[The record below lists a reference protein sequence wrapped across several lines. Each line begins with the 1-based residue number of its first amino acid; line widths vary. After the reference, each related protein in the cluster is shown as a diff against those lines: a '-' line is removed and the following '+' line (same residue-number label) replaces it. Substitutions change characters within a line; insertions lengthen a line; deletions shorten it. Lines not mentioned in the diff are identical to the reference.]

1 MAFPDSSI
9 HIGPVAIRPPLVLA
23 PLHEITDQPFRRMV
37 RELGGVGLTVSEMIS
52 CEALIRH
59 ARKAER
65 MMLASEGERPFA
77 MQLVG
82 NDPAHLAEAA
92 RMAEGAG
99 ADLVDLNMGC
109 PASHV
114 TSGGAGSALMRDFRR
129 AEACVAALARAVQVP
144 LTVKMRVGWDAG
156 QKERGDYLDFM
167 RMFADQGVQA
177 LSLHPRTR
185 SQQYQGRADWS
196 FIARAVEAG
205 MPYPI
210 IGNGDV
216 LTAEDARRMAR
227 ETGCQGVMIGR
238 AALTNPWIFRQVL
251 DPGFQVTEAE
261 RIDACSRFFRL
272 LLETL
277 EEREA
282 VHKIK
287 KIGGWFT
294 KGIRNGALFRQ
305 RLNQVH
311 EAPELIRELEA
322 LKEGSGGDP
331 GPAL

>member
-1 MAFPDSSI
+1 MVFPDASLV
-9 HIGPVAIRPPLVLA
+9 IGPFAISPPLVLA
-23 PLHEITDQPFRRMV
+23 PLHEITDQPFRRMI

-52 CEALIRH
+52 CEALVRH

-82 NDPAHLAEAA
+82 NDPGHLAEAA
-92 RMAEGAG
+92 RIVEAAG

-114 TSGGAGSALMRDFRR
+114 TGGGAGSALMRDFRR
-129 AEACVAALARAVQVP
+129 AEACVAALVAAVQVP
-144 LTVKMRVGWDAG
+144 VTVKMRIGWDGG
-156 QKERGDYLDFM
+156 QKERGEYLDFM
-167 RMFADQGVQA
+167 RMFADHGVQA

-185 SQQYQGRADWS
+185 SQQYQGHADWS
-196 FIARAVEAG
+196 FIARAVDAG
-205 MPYPI
+205 MPYPV

-251 DPGFQVTEAE
+251 DPGFVVTEPE
-261 RIDACSRFFRL
+261 RIDLCARFFRL

-287 KIGGWFT
+287 KTGGWFT

-305 RLNQVH
+305 RLNEIH
-311 EAPELIRELEA
+311 EAQELIAALEA
-322 LKEGSGGDP
+322 LRQ
-331 GPAL
+331 A